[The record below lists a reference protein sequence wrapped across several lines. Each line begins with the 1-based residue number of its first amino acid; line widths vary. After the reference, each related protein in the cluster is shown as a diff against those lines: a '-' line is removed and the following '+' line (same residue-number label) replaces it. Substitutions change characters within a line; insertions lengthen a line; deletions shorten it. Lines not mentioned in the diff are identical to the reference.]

1 MAITSSYTPVES
13 EGKDCEDEALPESPR
28 KALEHAI
35 RLLVAAGV
43 DGLQDATAALLAL
56 SIQDLREAWTH
67 VSDPLL
73 HDMLF
78 RVVQERSRRDLP
90 RFEGYTADLLRVDAE
105 RYGWSIGAWSYGG
118 PRVIEAGRG
127 RLTVGR
133 YCSMADPRVVL
144 GNHQTRSATSY
155 PFMDLWAEW
164 PGTRV
169 GLTDHVPGDVTI
181 GNDVWIGL
189 DVILLPGARIGDGAV
204 IGAGAVV
211 RGDVPP
217 YAVFAG
223 NPGCVRRSRFA
234 PDLVARFLAVRWW
247 DWPDAVVD
255 RYLPLLLG
263 PDATL
268 FLEAAEREF
277 GLSRPSCQAET
288 ISGAGGPASLS

>member
-1 MAITSSYTPVES
+1 MAITSRYTPVDS
-13 EGKDCEDEALPESPR
+13 EREGRGDAALPEGSQN
-28 KALEHAI
+28 ALEHAI
-35 RLLVAAGV
+35 RLLEAAGV

-56 SIQDLREAWTH
+56 SIQDVREAWTH
-67 VSDPLL
+67 VTDPLL

-78 RVVQERSRRDLP
+78 PVVQERSRRDLP
-90 RFEGYTADLLRVDAE
+90 RFGSYTADLLRVDAE
-105 RYGWSIGAWSYGG
+105 RHGWSIGAWSYGS

-127 RLTVGR
+127 KLTVGR
-133 YCSMADPRVVL
+133 YCSMADPRIVL
-144 GNHQTRSATSY
+144 GNHQTQSATSY

-169 GLTDHVPGDVTI
+169 GLTDHVAGDVTI

-189 DVILLPGARIGDGAV
+189 DVILLPGTRIGDGAV

-217 YAVFAG
+217 YAIFAG

-234 PDLVARFLAVRWW
+234 PDLVARFLALRWW
-247 DWPDAVVD
+247 DWPDAAVD

-263 PDATL
+263 PDVTL

-277 GLSRPSCQAET
+277 GLSRPPGQAET
-288 ISGAGGPASLS
+288 ISEIGGPASLS